1 MAKTKTV
8 FICQNCGYRSLR
20 WLGKCPDCEGWNS
33 FVEEKVAASLT
44 APEERK
50 SSSPLRLSEI
60 DIEEEK
66 RIFTGIGEFDR
77 LLGGG
82 VVPGSVV
89 LVGGN
94 PGIGKS
100 TLLLQVAHSLS
111 IKDNLVLYV
120 SGEESLKQTKMR
132 AQRLGL
138 QGDSFYIVNETNLDF
153 LREDIDRL
161 NPRIVVIDSVQ
172 VLYRP
177 EFSSGPGTVTQVREC
192 AHLLTSLAKER
203 EISMFF
209 IGHVTKEGM
218 LAGPKIL
225 EHLVDTVLY
234 FEGEDFTQRRILRA
248 VKNRFG
254 STNEIAIFEM
264 TTKGLVE
271 VKNPSEIF
279 LGDREE
285 KTAGS
290 VIVPVIEGTRPLL
303 VEIQA
308 LVVPSLP
315 GFARRRCTGLDFN
328 RIPLLIAVLEKRLGL
343 HLGNQDIFVNV
354 VGGVKI
360 VEPAVDLGV
369 VSGIVSSFRNLP
381 LSKQTVVLG
390 EVGLGGEVRAVSFL
404 ELRLQEAERLG
415 FRKVILPMANLSSL
429 QARKKDLEILGVK
442 NIEEAVD
449 LALG

>member
-1 MAKTKTV
+1 MSKTKTI

-20 WLGKCPDCEGWNS
+20 WLGKCPDCEEWNS
-33 FVEEKVAASLT
+33 FVEEAVTFSVSQG
-44 APEERK
+44 ERK
-50 SSSPLRLSEI
+50 TASPRRLSEI
-60 DIEEEK
+60 DLREEK
-66 RIFTGIGEFDR
+66 RVLTGIEEFDR

-82 VVPGSVV
+82 IVPGSVI

-111 IKDNLVLYV
+111 SKDNLVLYV

-132 AQRLGL
+132 AERLGL
-138 QGDSFYIVNETNLDF
+138 KGDSFYIVNETNVDF
-153 LREDIDRL
+153 LREDIDKL
-161 NPRIVVIDSVQ
+161 NPRIIVIDSIQ
-172 VLYRP
+172 VLYKP

-192 AHLLTSLAKER
+192 AHLLTSLAKEK
-203 EISMFF
+203 EISLFF
-209 IGHVTKEGM
+209 IGHVTKEGV

-264 TTKGLVE
+264 TAQGLRE

-279 LGDREE
+279 LSEREE
-285 KTAGS
+285 NVPGA
-290 VIVPVIEGTRPLL
+290 VIVPIMEGTRPLL

-315 GFARRRCTGLDFN
+315 GIARRRSTGLDFN

-354 VGGVKI
+354 VGGVK
-360 VEPAVDLGV
+360 VLEPAVDLAV
-369 VSGIVSSFRNLP
+369 VLGIVSSFRNLSV
-381 LSKQTVVLG
+381 SKNTGVIG
-390 EVGLGGEVRAVSFL
+390 EVGLGGEVRPVSFL
-404 ELRLQEAERLG
+404 ELRLQEAERLN
-415 FRKVILPMANLSSL
+415 FKKIILPKANLSTFS
-429 QARKKDLEILGVK
+429 AEKKELEILGVK